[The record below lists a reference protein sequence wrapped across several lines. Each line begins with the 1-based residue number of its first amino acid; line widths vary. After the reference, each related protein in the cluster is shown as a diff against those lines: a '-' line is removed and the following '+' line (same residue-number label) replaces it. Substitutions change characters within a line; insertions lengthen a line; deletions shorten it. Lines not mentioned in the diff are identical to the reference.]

1 MERTFISIVVPIY
14 NSEKYL
20 HRCINSILA
29 QSYSNFELLLI
40 NDGSSDS
47 SGVICDNYATKDSR
61 IRVWHTENN
70 GVSHARNIGITN
82 AFGDWISFIDSDDFV
97 EPNYIE
103 MFLNHN
109 LESCDYA
116 LQDYSIYKDIAKK
129 WFYIIPQGKY
139 RLGDINI
146 IDKILLNG
154 TPWGKLYKMS
164 ILREKKIMFDE
175 KINIHEDHIFVLTY
189 LQNVKH
195 LVVSSNKGYVY
206 CIDSLSSL
214 SRRSTPHDFEQ
225 LFYAY
230 KKMASLTHRLT
241 VKYNCDKYLVDFH
254 SFLWKILLKCYL
266 SSIYYNR
273 DEAIIVLRT
282 MKDNIGKYKP
292 KNLKGFLVKLLIFV
306 VPKFFLVKIPHFIR

>member
-1 MERTFISIVVPIY
+1 MKRVFISIVVPVY

-40 NDGSSDS
+40 NDGSTDS
-47 SGVICDNYATKDSR
+47 SGIICDNYATKDSR
-61 IRVWHTENN
+61 VRVWHTANQ
-70 GVSHARNIGITN
+70 GVSHARNIGIIN
-82 AFGDWISFIDSDDFV
+82 ALGDWISFIDSDDYV
-97 EPNYIE
+97 ESNYIE
-103 MFLNHN
+103 TFLNHN

-116 LQDYSIYKDIAKK
+116 LQDFSIYKDLTEK
-129 WFYIIPQGKY
+129 WFYIIPKGRYK
-139 RLGDINI
+139 LGDINI
-146 IDKILLNG
+146 MDKIMLNG

-164 ILREKKIMFDE
+164 ILNENKIMFDE

-189 LQNVKH
+189 LQNVKY
-195 LVVSSNKGYVY
+195 VDVSSNKGYVY

-214 SRRSTPHDFEQ
+214 SRRITPHDFEQ

-230 KKMASLTHRLT
+230 KKMACLTHRLT
-241 VKYNCDKYLVDFH
+241 VKYNCDKYLVGFH
-254 SFLWKILLKCYL
+254 SFLWKILLQCYL

-292 KNLKGFLVKLLIFV
+292 KNLKGFLVKLLIYSI
-306 VPKFFLVKIPHFIR
+306 PKFFLLKITHLVI